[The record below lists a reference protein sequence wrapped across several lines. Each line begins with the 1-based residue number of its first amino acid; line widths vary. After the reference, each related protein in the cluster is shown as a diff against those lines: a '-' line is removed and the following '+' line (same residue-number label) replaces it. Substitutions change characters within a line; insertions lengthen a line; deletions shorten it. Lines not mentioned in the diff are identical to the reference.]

1 MAFHNQKTNISFTP
15 DMFLMYL
22 RKSRQDDPNET
33 IEEVL
38 SKHETILQEYME
50 REYGFRIAE
59 ENIYREVCSGESIQD
74 RVEIKKVLLR
84 MEKPNIYGV
93 VVVEPQ
99 RLSRGDLIDCGKLIQ
114 DLRYTNTLVI
124 TPMMTYNL
132 ENKMERKFFQ
142 DELLRGRDYLEYTKE
157 ILFRGRVASV
167 KRGNFVGNHAPYGY
181 DRIKVG
187 KDYTLVLNDNAPYVN
202 MMFEWYANDCL
213 SYNEICRRLTSVGA
227 PTMRGGEW
235 ESSAVRGMLENMHYL
250 GKVFFCT
257 TKETIVIENGER
269 KMKTLK
275 QNEDQF
281 VIADGKHPA
290 IISQELWDK
299 AQERKEKSA
308 ARCKSKCDLINP
320 YASLLYCKKCGYA
333 MHYREY
339 KKYDD
344 RISCN
349 LFPHCCKS
357 SKVSMFN
364 KALITAL
371 EKEELPFLEQQL
383 KKEKGDSVEVHKN
396 LLSTLEKQLLELNV
410 QEEKQYELLEKGI
423 YTEDV
428 FEKRNKAIQEKR
440 LALKKQIEEVRSTAP
455 KKIDYGKKV
464 SALKKAIAS
473 LKSTTITPAEKNRL
487 LKAVIKRI
495 EYSSDADKN
504 SYNTTNIKLDIFLR
518 L

>member
-1 MAFHNQKTNISFTP
+1 MAFSNQVKNGTFEP
-15 DMFLMYL
+15 EMFLMYL

-50 REYGFRIAE
+50 REYGFRIGE

-74 RVEIKKVLLR
+74 RIEIKKVLSR
-84 MEKPNIYGV
+84 IEKADIVGV

-99 RLSRGDLIDCGKLIQ
+99 RLSRGDLIDCGSLIQ
-114 DLRYTNTLVI
+114 AFRYTNTLVI

-187 KDYTLVLNDNAPYVN
+187 KEYTLTPNDKAPYVKLI
-202 MMFEWYANDCL
+202 FEWYVDGE
-213 SYNEICRRLTSVGA
+213 SYNGICRRLTELNV
-227 PTMRGGEW
+227 PTMHGGEW
-235 ESSAVRGMLENMHYL
+235 ESSAVRGMLVNLHYL
-250 GKVFFCT
+250 GKVFFCS
-257 TKETIVIENGER
+257 TKETIVIEEGER
-269 KMKTLK
+269 KLKTLK
-275 QNEDQF
+275 QPDGQ
-281 VIADGKHPA
+281 VIIVDGKHPA

-299 AQERKEKSA
+299 AQARKEQTM
-308 ARCKSKCDLINP
+308 ARCKKNKPLINP

-339 KKYDD
+339 AKQKS

-357 SKVSMFN
+357 SKETDLT
-364 KALITAL
+364 KALIIAL

-383 KKEKGDSVEVHKN
+383 KKEKGDSVELHKN
-396 LLSTLEKQLLELNV
+396 LLSTLEKQILELNT

-423 YTEDV
+423 YTEEV

-440 LALKKQIEEVRSTAP
+440 LALKKQIEDVRFATP

-464 SALKKAIAS
+464 SDLKKAIAS
-473 LKSTTITPAEKNRL
+473 LKSTAITPEEKNKL

-495 EYSSDADKN
+495 EYSSDAAKN
-504 SYNTTNIKLDIFLR
+504 KYNTTNIQLDIFLR